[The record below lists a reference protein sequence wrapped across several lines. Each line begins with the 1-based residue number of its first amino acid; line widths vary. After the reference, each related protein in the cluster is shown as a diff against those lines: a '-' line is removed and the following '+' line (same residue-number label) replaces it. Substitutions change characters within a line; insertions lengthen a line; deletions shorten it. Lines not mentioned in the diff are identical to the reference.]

1 MLHVN
6 LNLWEYEQNILIH
19 YDQLQEHNLEQFYQD
34 SYIEEIMYEVNF
46 EIPFGEIGLPMESY
60 LYLRA

>member
-19 YDQLQEHNLEQFYQD
+19 YEQLQEPNLEQFYQD
-34 SYIEEIMYEVNF
+34 SYIEEIMMD
-46 EIPFGEIGLPMESY
+46 EILIIKNILMH
-60 LYLRA
+60 

>member
-1 MLHVN
+1 MFYFFSQKAEFD
-6 LNLWEYEQNILIH
+6 LNEDVVDSL
-19 YDQLQEHNLEQFYQD
+19 F
-34 SYIEEIMYEVNF
+34 SYIWDFWNEVNF